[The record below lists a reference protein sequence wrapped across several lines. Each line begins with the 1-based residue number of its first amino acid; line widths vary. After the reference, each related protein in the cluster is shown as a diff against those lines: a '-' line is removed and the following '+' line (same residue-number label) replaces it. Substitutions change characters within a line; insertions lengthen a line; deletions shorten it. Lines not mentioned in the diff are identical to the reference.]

1 MWQSAKDAA
10 KLYHMLHVICATFA
24 LGLALTSLF
33 HQCAAVCCNLST
45 TRTPSLPPSLRNPR
59 MQCWG
64 FGKAVVAWELANKA
78 AKLCDLCD
86 SWDFNMP

>member
-1 MWQSAKDAA
+1 
-10 KLYHMLHVICATFA
+10 
-24 LGLALTSLF
+24 
-33 HQCAAVCCNLST
+33 
-45 TRTPSLPPSLRNPR
+45 
-59 MQCWG
+59 MQFWG